1 MDNRTVT
8 LIKQWPSHAKNMT
21 QMNAEIEAVPERSY
35 SRTWTEI
42 EDMLHQAVL
51 TQQNWKGQ
59 FETCKQFNDRE
70 GMKDAARNFKA
81 LEGVVKTLKW
91 TLGEQGIRNPLS

>member
-1 MDNRTVT
+1 MAFAC
-8 LIKQWPSHAKNMT
+8 QNMT
-21 QMNAEIEAVPERSY
+21 QMNAQMEAVPGRSY
-35 SRTWTEI
+35 TRTWTEI

-51 TQQNWKGQ
+51 TQQNWKNQ
-59 FETCKQFNDRE
+59 FETCKQFKDRE